1 MARSFNEVDSHA
13 TIEEPRKQ
21 VINLFNVASAPRS
34 DLMSS
39 VSGRAEELLGAA
51 KVRRNDG
58 RCYRAI
64 FSASHTHPGRRV
76 HECSKDGVPMKA
88 SNC

>member
-51 KVRRNDG
+51 KVRRSDG
-58 RCYRAI
+58 CCYGSI
-64 FSASHTHPGRRV
+64 FFASHTHPGTRI
-76 HECSKDGVPMKA
+76 HECNNDDISMKA

>member
-51 KVRRNDG
+51 KVRRSDG
-58 RCYRAI
+58 CCSGSI
-64 FSASHTHPGRRV
+64 FFASHPGTRV
-76 HECSKDGVPMKA
+76 HESSKNGIPMKA
-88 SNC
+88 FNY